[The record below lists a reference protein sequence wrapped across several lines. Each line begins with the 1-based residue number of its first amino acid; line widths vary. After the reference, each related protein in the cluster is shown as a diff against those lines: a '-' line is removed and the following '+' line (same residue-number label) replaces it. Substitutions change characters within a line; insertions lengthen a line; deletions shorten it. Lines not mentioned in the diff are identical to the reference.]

1 MIEETHIYCA
11 YDTLNP
17 TINPDGSEKHWCA
30 HYGSYICKGC
40 DHRFD
45 GDRIKKYMEDH
56 PKNINYYT
64 TFGKK

>member
-1 MIEETHIYCA
+1 MTEETRIYCA

-30 HYGSYICKGC
+30 HYGSYVCKGC

-45 GDRIKKYMEDH
+45 GDRIKRYMEGH
-56 PKNINYYT
+56 PKEH
-64 TFGKK
+64 